1 MSSPSYK
8 MYTSLLAHDA
18 GYRKVHGVLSRLC
31 TRGKTPALKVP
42 ESVRAGELLVL
53 VLRVRRINR
62 KVRKRLQGQVLSGH
76 HVHEIIA
83 TYSRHQQRLKNILT
97 CAIYESDSSSQSV
110 PGKPIL
116 AQCTVVLLLAVAHD
130 CSVEKKSR

>member
-1 MSSPSYK
+1 MATAELLSCQGENIRMSSPSYK

-76 HVHEIIA
+76 HVREIIA
-83 TYSRHQQRLKNILT
+83 LGTLAINNVSRI
-97 CAIYESDSSSQSV
+97 S
-110 PGKPIL
+110 
-116 AQCTVVLLLAVAHD
+116 
-130 CSVEKKSR
+130 